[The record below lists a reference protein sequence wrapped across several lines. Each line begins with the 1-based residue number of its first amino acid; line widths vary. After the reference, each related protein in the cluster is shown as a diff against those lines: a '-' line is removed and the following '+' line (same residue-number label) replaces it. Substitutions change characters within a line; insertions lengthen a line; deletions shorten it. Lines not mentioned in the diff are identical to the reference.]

1 MDDALDPRALVA
13 EAIGAFTLIFA
24 GTGAIMVAAG
34 KTNIGLVEIALAHGL
49 AIALMASALGAIS
62 GGHFNP
68 AVTVAMWVTRRIPS
82 LSAVG
87 YIVAQLAGAVLASLA
102 LRALFPEG
110 LRVEAQMGA
119 TTLGPGIDFARG
131 VGIEAIL
138 TFFLVIVIF
147 GTAIDSRAPKLGGIA
162 IGLTITM
169 DILVGGPLTGA
180 AMNPARAFGPAVV
193 AGVWDDHVVYWVGP
207 IIGAVA
213 AGLLYHYVLIEE
225 KQPSAT

>member
-1 MDDALDPRALVA
+1 MDDALDPRSLVV
-13 EAIGAFTLIFA
+13 EAIGTFTLIFA
-24 GTGAIMVAAG
+24 GTGAVMIAAG
-34 KTNIGLVEIALAHGL
+34 KTNIGLIEIAFAHGL
-49 AIALMASALGAIS
+49 AIALMVSALGAIS

-68 AVTVAMWVTRRIPS
+68 AVTVAMWVTRRIGTI
-82 LSAVG
+82 AGAG
-87 YIVAQLAGAVLASLA
+87 YVVAQLAGAVLASLV

-110 LRVEAQMGA
+110 LREEAQMGA
-119 TTLGPGIDFARG
+119 ATLGPGIDFARG

-147 GTAIDSRAPKLGGIA
+147 GTAVDARAPKLGGIA

-193 AGVWDDHVVYWVGP
+193 AGVWDDHVVYWIGP

-225 KQPSAT
+225 QA

>member
-1 MDDALDPRALVA
+1 MDDALDPRSLVV
-13 EAIGAFTLIFA
+13 EAIGTFTLIFA
-24 GTGAIMVAAG
+24 GTGAVMIAAG
-34 KTNIGLVEIALAHGL
+34 KTNIGLIEIAFAHGL
-49 AIALMASALGAIS
+49 AIALMVSALGAIS

-68 AVTVAMWVTRRIPS
+68 AVTVAMWVTRRIGTI
-82 LSAVG
+82 AGAG
-87 YIVAQLAGAVLASLA
+87 YVVAQLAGAVLASLA

-110 LRVEAQMGA
+110 LREEAQMGA
-119 TTLGPGIDFARG
+119 ATLGPGIDFARG

-147 GTAIDSRAPKLGGIA
+147 GTAVDARAPKLGGIA

-193 AGVWDDHVVYWVGP
+193 AGVWDDHVVYWIGP

-225 KQPSAT
+225 QA